1 MNYRQM
7 DVYNILAIYNIQY
20 SHKEYTSINSLAKAV
35 IIIGFCLES
44 QNGKY
49 RYWGIDRCGTIYDSH
64 YDSITLT
71 VIPEHWEELI

>member
-20 SHKEYTSINSLAKAV
+20 QHKEYTSINSLAKAV

-49 RYWGIDRCGTIYDSH
+49 RY
-64 YDSITLT
+64 
-71 VIPEHWEELI
+71 